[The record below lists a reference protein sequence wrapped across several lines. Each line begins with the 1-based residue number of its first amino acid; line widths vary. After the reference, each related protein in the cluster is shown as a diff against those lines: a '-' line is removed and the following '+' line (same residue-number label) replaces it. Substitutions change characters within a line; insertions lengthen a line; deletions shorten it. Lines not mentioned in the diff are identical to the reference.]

1 MTRPRDEGRS
11 AGFCTAVMRAFVT
24 LSCCLVL
31 AACGGDQD
39 RRTTP
44 DETGDLEVT
53 PGSRRT
59 ATMPPGLD
67 DTRWRWV
74 EAHCTEGPLDLLS
87 RGYAAHVRVHQA
99 DDNRLLLLHDQ
110 QFATESCQH
119 TVVQQATLP
128 EGGGESWL
136 MEEVVRVAV
145 PSTDECY
152 GRPEEN
158 RPGDVRLTDA
168 GRLEVLVQRSQW
180 CNGLEVRMVYERAP
194 AQLLAEDE
202 IVRRYVAHFM
212 RGDADMVAELFA
224 QTGSLLEPF
233 TRTETGD
240 PYRHEGRGR
249 VQRWFEQSFSSAP
262 WRAMKINE
270 VTEGEAQGGATQ
282 RVVTWEYMDP
292 RLEEPMTGRSRF
304 TIAAGEIF
312 ELQIELTS
320 EPTLRE
326 PAEGEAAEETEE
338 SSES

>member
-1 MTRPRDEGRS
+1 MRP
-11 AGFCTAVMRAFVT
+11 FVS
-24 LSCCLVL
+24 LSLCLIL

-39 RRTTP
+39 QRTTP

-53 PGSRRT
+53 AGSGRT

-67 DTRWRWV
+67 DSRWRWV
-74 EAHCTEGPLDLLS
+74 EAHCTEGPLDLLA
-87 RGYAAHVRVHQA
+87 RGYAAHVRVHQRGE
-99 DDNRLLLLHDQ
+99 NQLLLVHDQ
-110 QFATESCQH
+110 QFATESCEH

-145 PSTDECY
+145 PSTDACY

-158 RPGDVRLTDA
+158 RPGDVRMTD

-180 CNGLEVRMVYERAP
+180 CNGLEVRMVYERA
-194 AQLLAEDE
+194 AQELLAEDE

-212 RGDADMVAELFA
+212 RGDADAVAELFA
-224 QTGSLLEPF
+224 QSGALLEPF

-240 PYRHEGRGR
+240 PYRHEGRNR
-249 VQRWFEQSFSSAP
+249 VQRWFEESFTTAP
-262 WRAMKINE
+262 WRAMKIAE
-270 VTEGEAQGGATQ
+270 IEEGEASGGATQ

-292 RLEEPMTGRSRF
+292 RLTEPMTGRSRF

-320 EPTLRE
+320 EPSLRE
-326 PAEGEAAEETEE
+326 PAEGEAAEGEEEATET
-338 SSES
+338 